1 MFYGDLNENGHRRL
15 TRLNVSQQSNMLK
28 ICSLILGAFGGHRT
42 LRWRRWGEGG
52 GRKFSQC
59 SYVLEGDMGTDPSL
73 SSLSLLLPDY
83 HEVS

>member
-1 MFYGDLNENGHRRL
+1 MPECFPKVQYVKDLFPHPWCFWGTQDSKVEK
-15 TRLNVSQQSNMLK
+15 M
-28 ICSLILGAFGGHRT
+28 
-42 LRWRRWGEGG
+42 GEGS

-59 SYVLEGDMGTDPSL
+59 NYVLEGDMGTDPSF